1 MKKNI
6 FKALSV
12 MIFCCLIMAVYT
24 VASSAMV
31 EIYEDKLIYG
41 TDVAEKK
48 DYNIVNGVT
57 ESYVVLM
64 DDDGTNRVNC
74 YVLEVDMNN
83 PEIGI
88 VASYKNY
95 MNGLGKSEWG
105 MQHLRDQA
113 VAVEDYYVNTVGNK
127 DFEVVAGVNGD
138 FFNMGNGAP
147 TGTLIM
153 NGIRYHTNNDWPF
166 FALCEDGTVVIG
178 ERGDKIPEN
187 AVQLV
192 GGPEVLIKNGKFTNA
207 VNTSGYGEAAHP
219 RTAIGVKENGN
230 IVMLV
235 SDGRMLPE
243 SSGQT
248 FHQLAEA
255 MLALGCKDALCLDG
269 GGSAS
274 FISQRDGENSLTL
287 RNIPADGIE
296 RTVSTGLLI
305 YTNKDTNK
313 YTNASKW
320 FTKDGKVGYYGA
332 DGTPVKGEQTI
343 DGHNYTFDA
352 NGWLTSYAEV
362 HVDGTIVTNSWA
374 GTKYYLGADG
384 LPVKGVHK
392 IGNTTF
398 TFNSTTGVLEKSNL
412 KGKWC
417 ECGPSICYFDG
428 NGNKATGIKV
438 IDKKAYTFDSDG
450 KLTVFAC
457 VKDDGTLVKNQW
469 VGKTYY
475 LDQYGLPRKGGT
487 FNIDGYKC
495 TFDANGIF
503 VKGEL
508 KDEGFYSYY
517 YIGGEKQRNW
527 HMIDG
532 YWYYFDRMTGFGMA
546 SLELDGRNSV
556 DTVKDGKYP
565 ISTTDARLEFKF
577 DKNGRLIG
585 GAWLETDYGK
595 AYYWG
600 NHQRLLGW
608 QTIDGAKYYF
618 DNNTYAVTGK
628 KIIDGVMYGFS
639 KDGKLEHTYTLKT
652 SVAVTCVQDGYNLY
666 VCKDCGNEYKE
677 TFKASGHNYSETV
690 IPSTCAQVGTNTR
703 ICKVCGDKQIEYLE
717 VVPHD
722 FTETVTAPTCTKPGL
737 KTSVCNVCGYEAEE
751 ELPATGHA
759 YTEEVIAPTCTTQGY
774 TVFTCS
780 VCGDITNGN
789 YVDVTDH
796 TFTETVIPSTCT
808 QPGTV
813 TKICSVCGHT
823 VKETVD
829 AKGHDY
835 EVVEVKADCTT
846 DGVTIS
852 TCKVCNDV
860 KKDNIVPATGHDFS
874 EEVIP
879 PTNESQGYTIFTCK
893 TCAYTYKGNYVGA
906 LDHNYVAVVTPPT
919 CTEDGYTTYSCD
931 CGCGDTYV
939 GDIVK
944 ASHSFE
950 SSLMIAPTCTEKG
963 YTVYVCSVC
972 KETKNDDYTDATG
985 HDYASVV
992 VAPTCTV
999 QGYTTHTC
1007 SVCSDEKTDS
1017 YVAATGHSYTA
1028 EITEPTCTQPGQ
1040 KTETCACGD
1049 VKVTIINAKGHD
1061 YEVVKVE
1068 ADCTTNG
1075 ATISTCKVCNDVKK
1089 ENIVPATG
1097 HKYDSVATD
1106 PTCTEKGYITHT
1118 CSVCG
1123 NVNKEEIPALGH
1135 TESDWI
1141 VVKPAEVGVEGKEQK
1156 KCSVCSVVLDER
1168 VIPALKETEPDA
1180 LLGDVNG
1187 DGKITAADARLA
1199 LRISAKLE
1207 TPTEIQFAVA
1217 DYNKDGK
1224 ITAADARSILR
1235 KSAKLEP

>member
-31 EIYEDKLIYG
+31 QIVEENLING
-41 TDVAEKK
+41 TDIAEKK
-48 DYNIVNGVT
+48 DYNVVNGIT
-57 ESYVVLM
+57 ESYIVTM
-64 DDDGTNRVNC
+64 NDDGTNRVNN
-74 YVLEVDMNN
+74 YVLEIDMNN

-95 MNGLGKSEWG
+95 MNDLGKAEWG

-113 VAVEDYYVNTVGNK
+113 VAVENYYVNTVGNE

-147 TGTLIM
+147 TGTLVM
-153 NGIRYHTNNDWPF
+153 NGIRYNTNNDWPF
-166 FALCEDGTVVIG
+166 FALLDDGSVVIG
-178 ERGDKIPEN
+178 DRGDKPPAN
-187 AVQLV
+187 AMQVV
-192 GGPEVLIKNGKFTNA
+192 GGPEVLLVDGKFSAA
-207 VNTSGYGEAAHP
+207 VKNSGYGVDRHP

-243 SSGQT
+243 SSGQD
-248 FHQLAEA
+248 FNMLAEI
-255 MLALGCKDALCLDG
+255 MLALGCEDALCLDG

-274 FISQRDGENSLTL
+274 FISQRDGEDILTL
-287 RNIPADGIE
+287 RNTPSDGIE
-296 RTVSTGLLI
+296 RTVSTGLLV

-313 YTNASKW
+313 YSNTSKW

-343 DGHNYTFDA
+343 DGYNYTFDA

-362 HVDGTIVTNSWA
+362 YVDGTIVTNSWV

-384 LPVKGVHK
+384 LPVKGEHK

-412 KGKWC
+412 TSKWC
-417 ECGPSICYFDG
+417 ECGTSICYFDA
-428 NGNKATGIKV
+428 NGNKVTGETKIGTTT
-438 IDKKAYTFDSDG
+438 YPFDADG

-469 VGKTYY
+469 VGKSYY
-475 LDQYGLPRKGGT
+475 VGDNGLPVSGKYKLDGHTYTFGT
-487 FNIDGYKC
+487 DGK
-495 TFDANGIF
+495 FI
-503 VKGEL
+503 KGEL

-608 QTIDGAKYYF
+608 QTIDGSKYYF

-652 SVAVTCVQDGYNLY
+652 DVAVTCVQDGYKVYICN
-666 VCKDCGNEYKE
+666 DCGDEYKE
-677 TFKASGHNYSETV
+677 TFKAQGHNYTETV

-722 FTETVTAPTCTKPGL
+722 FTETITAPTCTKPGL
-737 KTSVCNVCGYEAEE
+737 KTSVCNVCGYEEKEE
-751 ELPATGHA
+751 IVATGHS

-789 YVDVTDH
+789 YVDVTEH
-796 TFTETVIPSTCT
+796 TFTATVIPPTCT
-808 QPGTV
+808 QQGEIINT
-813 TKICSVCGHT
+813 CSACGYT
-823 VKETVD
+823 IKETAD
-829 AKGHDY
+829 ATGHDY

-846 DGVTIS
+846 DGATIS

-860 KKDNIVPATGHDFS
+860 KKENIVPATGHDFS

-879 PTNESQGYTIFTCK
+879 PTNETQGYTIFTCK
-893 TCAYTYKGNYVGA
+893 TCAYTYNGNYVGA
-906 LDHNYVAVVTPPT
+906 LNHNYVAVVTPPT
-919 CTEDGYTTYSCD
+919 CTQDGYTTYSCD
-931 CGCGDTYV
+931 CGCGDSYV

-950 SSLMIAPTCTEKG
+950 SSLIIAPTCTEKG

-972 KETKNDDYTDATG
+972 NETKNDDYTDATG

-1049 VKVTIINAKGHD
+1049 VKVTNINAKGHD

-1106 PTCTEKGYITHT
+1106 PTCTENGYITHT

-1123 NVNKEEIPALGH
+1123 NVNKEDIPALGH